1 MRSKYSVRLWNK
13 KVVLMEELWSTTVY
27 NFSLT
32 YYGIT
37 LQIRYVLA
45 SGLSEIKNY
54 FRETRGILRL
64 VELIPMGNNAG
75 HWPSQRA
82 NHTVLILAVARILST
97 KGGAET
103 LNNQVHAFY
112 VTELTRRKH

>member
-13 KVVLMEELWSTTVY
+13 KAALTEELWSTTVY
-27 NFSLT
+27 NFSLI

-45 SGLSEIKNY
+45 SGLSEMKNY
-54 FRETRGILRL
+54 FREIRGIPRL
-64 VELIPMGNNAG
+64 VELIPTGNNAG

-82 NHTVLILAVARILST
+82 NNTVLILAVARILIT
-97 KGGAET
+97 KGGAGT
-103 LNNQVHAFY
+103 LNNQVHSF
-112 VTELTRRKH
+112 